1 MTQTVAQTA
10 VTKHP
15 SPASKTVA
23 AGPVTVTAKSASV
36 SGGKHVTVGE
46 ATMFVP
52 RKIRTSGVKRK
63 VDEIGTQ
70 QSVNKN

>member
-1 MTQTVAQTA
+1 VTQTVTQT
-10 VTKHP
+10 
-15 SPASKTVA
+15 
-23 AGPVTVTAKSASV
+23 TAKSVSV
-36 SGGKHVTVGE
+36 TGGKHVTVGE

-52 RKIRTSGVKRK
+52 RKIRTTGLKRK